1 MKRILFFINFSFP
14 TLILAQFTENFLDG
28 NLTENPQ
35 WVGIIDKFT
44 IINGSLQLNDSSA
57 SGTANKAYLA
67 TASEAIENAE
77 WQLSATVRTNLTSG
91 NYIRFYMCS
100 NNANFT
106 ENLQG
111 YFVMVG
117 GTAKEF
123 ALYRQD
129 GTTNT
134 KIIDGTD
141 GRASSE
147 LPMHFQIKL
156 TRNDN
161 GFWQLFS
168 KVGEEPDFVQEGEV
182 TDKTHPQS
190 SYSGIYIYYSSSNK
204 YNFQIHSISATGDAY
219 TLKIQQINRHDIVF
233 SEIMADPDPVV
244 GLPNAEYVELYNRT
258 DSAIDLSGWTLGVGD
273 KTAIIK
279 DGNLPANGFLLLCSE
294 SNAPLF
300 GVDCAQMASF
310 PALVNSGQLLTLYD
324 RQKNVVSWVNY
335 SDKWYGNDAFKKDGG
350 WSLERIDNDNLNV
363 DEQNWTPSVAPLG
376 GTPCAANSVAEKMDD
391 YTPPK
396 LLSTE
401 YLSPKSLRLHFNKE
415 MNYNSLQNSSNYTS
429 DQIDIVKATAVEPKC
444 DAVELTFD
452 RDLTENEIVS
462 INIDHLLCISNFPF
476 TSTTRFAI
484 PQQIEAQDIIINE
497 ILFNPVGDGED
508 YVEIYN
514 RSNKT
519 VNLAQLFLT
528 RRKGDFLDTKIAV
541 SDKAALF
548 FPHSHLALTPSPT
561 TVCAQFQCN
570 DTCALWTTN
579 LPSLPDDKGN
589 IIVTLNDGTI
599 IDEFSY
605 SEKMHHVLLYNYEGV
620 SLERINP
627 DMVANNPKSWH
638 SASLECGYGTPGRRN
653 SHYQSLDIAS
663 EDKNFW
669 VEREVFSPDNDGNDD
684 LLFIYYRLPKSGF
697 AATLTIY
704 TPNGLKIGQPYTNAL
719 LATEG
724 TLQWDGLSATK
735 TMCQIGVYVIFV
747 EAVHPDGDTV
757 RRKIPC
763 VLSTSK

>member
-1 MKRILFFINFSFP
+1 
-14 TLILAQFTENFLDG
+14 
-28 NLTENPQ
+28 
-35 WVGIIDKFT
+35 
-44 IINGSLQLNDSSA
+44 
-57 SGTANKAYLA
+57 
-67 TASEAIENAE
+67 
-77 WQLSATVRTNLTSG
+77 
-91 NYIRFYMCS
+91 
-100 NNANFT
+100 
-106 ENLQG
+106 
-111 YFVMVG
+111 
-117 GTAKEF
+117 
-123 ALYRQD
+123 
-129 GTTNT
+129 
-134 KIIDGTD
+134 
-141 GRASSE
+141 
-147 LPMHFQIKL
+147 
-156 TRNDN
+156 
-161 GFWQLFS
+161 
-168 KVGEEPDFVQEGEV
+168 
-182 TDKTHPQS
+182 
-190 SYSGIYIYYSSSNK
+190 
-204 YNFQIHSISATGDAY
+204 
-219 TLKIQQINRHDIVF
+219 
-233 SEIMADPDPVV
+233 
-244 GLPNAEYVELYNRT
+244 
-258 DSAIDLSGWTLGVGD
+258 
-273 KTAIIK
+273 
-279 DGNLPANGFLLLCSE
+279 
-294 SNAPLF
+294 
-300 GVDCAQMASF
+300 
-310 PALVNSGQLLTLYD
+310 
-324 RQKNVVSWVNY
+324 
-335 SDKWYGNDAFKKDGG
+335 
-350 WSLERIDNDNLNV
+350 
-363 DEQNWTPSVAPLG
+363 
-376 GTPCAANSVAEKMDD
+376 
-391 YTPPK
+391 
-396 LLSTE
+396 
-401 YLSPKSLRLHFNKE
+401 
-415 MNYNSLQNSSNYTS
+415 
-429 DQIDIVKATAVEPKC
+429 
-444 DAVELTFD
+444 
-452 RDLTENEIVS
+452 
-462 INIDHLLCISNFPF
+462 LCISNFPF

-599 IDEFSY
+599 IDEFNY